1 MYLRLKP
8 SAGLLKL
15 LYAQE
20 LVQQN
25 PAHGSIITPVD
36 PFSLKSTAMQVW
48 YGILEFNVP
57 LDTV

>member
-25 PAHGSIITPVD
+25 PAHGSIITQVD
-36 PFSLKSTAMQVW
+36 PFSLKSTAMQKK
-48 YGILEFNVP
+48 
-57 LDTV
+57 